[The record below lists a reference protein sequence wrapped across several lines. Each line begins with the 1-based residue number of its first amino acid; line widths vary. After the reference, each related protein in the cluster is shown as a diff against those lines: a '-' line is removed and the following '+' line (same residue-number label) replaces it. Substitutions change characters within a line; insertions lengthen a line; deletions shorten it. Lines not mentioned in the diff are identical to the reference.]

1 MVIFRNKKTNKLYSV
16 NYVQNEIDK
25 TLIEYKG
32 DRSLLRE
39 FLEDRFTIID
49 LFESPLTEKQQQEIK
64 DKFELWCTQLAQE
77 EIISKYEVT
86 ELIEEG

>member
-49 LFESPLTEKQQQEIK
+49 LFESPLTEKQQKEIK
-64 DKFELWCTQLAQE
+64 DRFELWCTQLAQE
-77 EIISKYEVT
+77 EVISKYDVT
-86 ELIEEG
+86 ELITEG